1 MAANNGSVPSGRM
14 RATTAYI
21 IEALALLA
29 VLVASMAV
37 FTQLFAASTQT
48 AASSSRLCRAVSVAE
63 NAAEEF
69 SANPAAVEGGE
80 STGLGIANGTSDG
93 FTVKTKVTK
102 DKREA
107 GTLWHA
113 HITVSD
119 DAGKA
124 YELDTQRNVSEAR

>member
-1 MAANNGSVPSGRM
+1 MANRQKSGRM
-14 RATTAYI
+14 RSTTAYI

-37 FTQLFAASTQT
+37 FTQLFAASTET
-48 AASSSRLCRAVSVAE
+48 ANESSRLCRAVSVAE

-69 SANPAAVEGGE
+69 SADPSAVAGGE
-80 STGLGIANGTSDG
+80 STGLGTANGTSDG
-93 FTVKTKVTK
+93 FTVRTKVTQ
-102 DKREA
+102 DKQEA

-119 DAGKA
+119 DAGVA
-124 YELDTQRNVSEAR
+124 YKLDTQRYVSEAR